1 MDSCSV
7 KKASNSK
14 INNTFIC
21 FPFNSLPFGTQSGHS
36 KQRELQRVFNN
47 DFITKVFP
55 NLTVVSL
62 LMAQE
67 ITFTFY
73 LIINRKEKT
82 KIVVLLD
89 FKRLSLLLINKS
101 KHHV

>member
-1 MDSCSV
+1 
-7 KKASNSK
+7 
-14 INNTFIC
+14 
-21 FPFNSLPFGTQSGHS
+21 
-36 KQRELQRVFNN
+36 
-47 DFITKVFP
+47 
-55 NLTVVSL
+55 
-62 LMAQE
+62 MAQE

>member
-21 FPFNSLPFGTQSGHS
+21 FPFTPTPNSLPFGTQLGHS

-47 DFITKVFP
+47 DLITKVFP

-62 LMAQE
+62 
-67 ITFTFY
+67 
-73 LIINRKEKT
+73 
-82 KIVVLLD
+82 
-89 FKRLSLLLINKS
+89 
-101 KHHV
+101 